1 MNYNMFDVSII
12 IVCMNNLSNL
22 IPCLDSIKKYT
33 SLSYETI
40 VVAYMF
46 SPENLLYIKQN
57 YPWIKI
63 IESKEIRGFSENNN
77 LAIKIAKGKYC
88 FILNDDTVFPMPVV
102 DLLFDSIEKLPESVV
117 CISPATYFKNDEIQS
132 CGRPRHSFLT
142 YSLFLMGLWKEQ
154 KIKSKYTYQT
164 GVFQTYDIVGAA
176 FLFRTE
182 VLKELGMFDEQYF
195 FCPEDIALSAKAN
208 QMGYLFFVDSNVKI
222 YHIENAT
229 ANLVKTATSPAAVK
243 GELNYYSNSSFFKY
257 FLLSILVILRSFAKL
272 CVNLYFYI
280 LTHNQKFYIDVRAHR
295 NIIYCVFADKSPK
308 DIFVKY
314 YNQIKE

>member
-1 MNYNMFDVSII
+1 MNNMFDVSII

-132 CGRPRHSFLT
+132 CGRPRHSF
-142 YSLFLMGLWKEQ
+142 F
-154 KIKSKYTYQT
+154 
-164 GVFQTYDIVGAA
+164 
-176 FLFRTE
+176 
-182 VLKELGMFDEQYF
+182 
-195 FCPEDIALSAKAN
+195 N
-208 QMGYLFFVDSNVKI
+208 LFFISYGVMERTKN
-222 YHIENAT
+222 
-229 ANLVKTATSPAAVK
+229 
-243 GELNYYSNSSFFKY
+243 
-257 FLLSILVILRSFAKL
+257 
-272 CVNLYFYI
+272 
-280 LTHNQKFYIDVRAHR
+280 
-295 NIIYCVFADKSPK
+295 
-308 DIFVKY
+308 
-314 YNQIKE
+314 